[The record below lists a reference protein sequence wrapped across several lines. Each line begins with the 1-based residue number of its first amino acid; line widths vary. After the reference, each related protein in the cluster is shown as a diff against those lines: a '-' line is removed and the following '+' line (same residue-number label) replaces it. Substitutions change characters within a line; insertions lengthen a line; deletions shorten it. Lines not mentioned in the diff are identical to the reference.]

1 MGVRQATR
9 VGTTFV
15 SMRNR
20 NYRLYFVGQLA
31 SQAGNWMQTVAQS
44 FLVLELTDS
53 STQLGLT
60 VAARYLP
67 IFLIGPWGGL
77 AADRFDKRAILT
89 ATQSAASILA
99 LIFAL
104 LVVTHSTPLWAIYLL
119 ATALGLLNVVD
130 VPARQSFISE
140 LVPPGE
146 LGNAVTLNS
155 ITINAARLF
164 GAALGGLVASVLGLA
179 VCFGLNSV
187 SYLVVLV
194 TLLWMDRSQITVSR
208 RAPRERGQI
217 RSGFRYVRE
226 TQELLVPL
234 IMVAAVGA
242 LAWEFQV
249 TLPLVA
255 KETFGGGAGLYGT
268 MMAVMSAGAVVGGLV
283 TASRPTGRARSLAV
297 AAVGWGIALTAAA
310 LAPNLAVEFVA
321 LLFVGYGSITFNALG
336 RTALQ
341 LGARAD
347 MRGRVMALW
356 MTAWAGT
363 TPIGGPVVGWI
374 GEVAGARFSLL
385 AGGVPTIAVGLL
397 CYPAL
402 TRIDARRHGSIDSD
416 RHPRLNLSLR
426 RRSEEE

>member
-1 MGVRQATR
+1 MGVREATR

-77 AADRFDKRAILT
+77 AADRFDKRVILA
-89 ATQSAASILA
+89 ATQSAASVLA

-104 LVVTHSTPLWAIYLL
+104 LVITHSTPLWAIYVL
-119 ATALGLLNVVD
+119 ATALGLVNVID

-140 LVPPGE
+140 LVRPDE

-179 VCFGLNSV
+179 VCFCLNSV

-194 TLLWMDRSQITVSR
+194 TLFWMDRSQITASR

-226 TQELLVPL
+226 TRELLVPL

-283 TASRPTGRARSLAV
+283 TASRPTDRARSLAV
-297 AAVGWGIALTAAA
+297 AAAGWGVALTAAA
-310 LAPNLAVEFVA
+310 LAPNLAVEFAA

-374 GEVAGARFSLL
+374 GEAAGARFSLL

-402 TRIDARRHGSIDSD
+402 ARIDARRSGSIDSD

-426 RRSEEE
+426 RRSEE